1 MHLTN
6 YVIDNEDYFDTDNGK
21 KRSLRFLLDYMKQQK
36 QDRVKLWKE
45 IQVK

>member
-6 YVIDNEDYFDTDNGK
+6 YLIDNEDYFDVDTGK
-21 KRSLRFLLDYMKQQK
+21 KRPLSFLHDYMKQQK

>member
-6 YVIDNEDYFDTDNGK
+6 YVIDNEDYFDIDHGK
-21 KRSLRFLLDYMKQQK
+21 KRPLRFLLDYMKQQK
-36 QDRVKLWKE
+36 QDREKLWKE